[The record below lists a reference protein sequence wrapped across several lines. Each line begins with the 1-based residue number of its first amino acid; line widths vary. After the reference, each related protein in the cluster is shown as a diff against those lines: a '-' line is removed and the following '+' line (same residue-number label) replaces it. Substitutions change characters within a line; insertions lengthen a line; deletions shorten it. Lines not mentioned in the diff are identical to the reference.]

1 MQKAKKNYWGVRDA
15 DALIARGRTIT
26 KKIIQALDNCKVIA
40 LGSVGAD
47 SVDVEIASEKGIP
60 VTNVPDVF
68 IEEVADHSIMVILSA
83 FRRVKKM

>member
-1 MQKAKKNYWGVRDA
+1 M
-15 DALIARGRTIT
+15 
-26 KKIIQALDNCKVIA
+26 DNCKVIA

-68 IEEVADHSIMVILSA
+68 IEEVADHSIMLILSA
-83 FRRVKKM
+83 FRRVKNGSHGKKW